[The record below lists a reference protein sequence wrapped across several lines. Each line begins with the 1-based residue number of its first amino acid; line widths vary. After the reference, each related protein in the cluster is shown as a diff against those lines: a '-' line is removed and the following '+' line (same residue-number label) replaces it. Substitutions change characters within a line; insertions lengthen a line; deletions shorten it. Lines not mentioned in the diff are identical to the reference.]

1 MASILNPPLPGDA
14 SFEHFAEDGLDGLC
28 YLWVFVGPLWHV
40 GPLWIVG
47 HDSLCIIWSCHD
59 IVWRIS
65 KWLNWGAQGDFG
77 KPQQEG
83 LRQIWCGSIRSSKVG
98 PRIRMIR
105 SVLHKLRL
113 QNRVLDVF
121 IQAFWLF
128 SMLGYVGHAE
138 TSRQTWWPENSTACL
153 ACSHCLWREPCMPS
167 PRSLR
172 RKWKL
177 IRANQSFRFLFP
189 PKWQK
194 VEFCSWCTVSLS
206 SSYL

>member
-1 MASILNPPLPGDA
+1 MHLLNVSQRTVLTVCVICEFLWA
-14 SFEHFAEDGLDGLC
+14 LC
-28 YLWVFVGPLWHV
+28 DMWVPCELWVMIRYVSFDHAMTSCDVFQNGWIEERREILANLSRKASDRFGVGV
-40 GPLWIVG
+40 SEAV
-47 HDSLCIIWSCHD
+47 
-59 IVWRIS
+59 
-65 KWLNWGAQGDFG
+65 
-77 KPQQEG
+77 
-83 LRQIWCGSIRSSKVG
+83 RSDLEFE

-105 SVLHKLRL
+105 SVLHKLGL
-113 QNRVLDVF
+113 QNRVFDVF